1 MISKAEL
8 AKMKK
13 GAYLLNAARGTVVD
27 LDVRPTSKRHS
38 LLLPLPQPSL
48 CIPSPPAPS
57 VPQYPSTHV
66 RLTSSTAWPI
76 ARRCA
81 RAHRTCHAT
90 YNVPRGRRATS
101 NVPRGRQHT

>member
-48 CIPSPPAPS
+48 CIPSPNLQRAAW
-57 VPQYPSTHV
+57 QTAN
-66 RLTSSTAWPI
+66 TSAHYAAG
-76 ARRCA
+76 ARRCTQEWSS
-81 RAHRTCHAT
+81 RRRRC
-90 YNVPRGRRATS
+90 GRVRCRRHLR
-101 NVPRGRQHT
+101 VLLQRR